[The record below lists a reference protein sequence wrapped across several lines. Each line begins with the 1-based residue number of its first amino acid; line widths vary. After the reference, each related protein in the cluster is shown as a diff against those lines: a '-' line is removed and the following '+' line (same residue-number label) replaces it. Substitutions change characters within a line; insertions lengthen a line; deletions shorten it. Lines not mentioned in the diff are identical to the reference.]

1 VLLLG
6 IAEPASGGEN
16 REPAMGTTAGAG
28 VSGVLAMGTAASG
41 GVRVSILLGLKAVFV
56 VLLSSS
62 GGFLT
67 LLFLTLLF
75 LAWALGAIFGF
86 GGSREKVFASSCRGT
101 GVALRVGFFWTESVL
116 EWLKGLLLP
125 LQAGQYVGSGAKLG
139 YRLFQVPWSESKK
152 VFF

>member
-67 LLFLTLLF
+67 LLFL
-75 LAWALGAIFGF
+75 AWALGAIFGF
-86 GGSREKVFASSCRGT
+86 GGSREKFFASSCRGT